1 MELLSTFWV
10 DGGDAFDFVAPEF
23 HPHGVVGIGQMD
35 VHCVA
40 FDPEVAAFE
49 LRNRPAVKACHQAVQ
64 QIVSCDALPHFK
76 ADHILV
82 EFHGISNAV
91 DATDAR
97 DHNHITS
104 ATQQGRGRGKSQLLN
119 LIVDLEILLDVGV
132 GGGNEGLR
140 LVVIV
145 VADEILH
152 QVFREKR
159 LEFAVEL
166 SGKGLVVAQDQGG
179 TLRFCNDIG
188 HGEGLARPCH
198 PQQYLMRVAVVHA
211 FDKLSN
217 GLGLVAGGGERTVK
231 LERAHGAKVGGT
243 PRHPV
248 QSRHKDRGMKK
259 PRTWRGFSNA
269 GRGGPYSATTSNL
282 TVTTTSL

>member
-1 MELLSTFWV
+1 MFVEEGLLFFEVLLDFPNRGVGGFLAADKEVGGVNADLVKHVELLSTFWV

-23 HPHGVVGIGQMD
+23 HPHGVVGIRQMD

-82 EFHGISNAV
+82 EFHGVSNAV

-104 ATQQGRGRGKSQLLN
+104 ATQQGRGCGESQLFN

-132 GGGNEGLR
+132 G
-140 LVVIV
+140 
-145 VADEILH
+145 
-152 QVFREKR
+152 
-159 LEFAVEL
+159 
-166 SGKGLVVAQDQGG
+166 
-179 TLRFCNDIG
+179 
-188 HGEGLARPCH
+188 
-198 PQQYLMRVAVVHA
+198 
-211 FDKLSN
+211 
-217 GLGLVAGGGERTVK
+217 
-231 LERAHGAKVGGT
+231 
-243 PRHPV
+243 
-248 QSRHKDRGMKK
+248 
-259 PRTWRGFSNA
+259 
-269 GRGGPYSATTSNL
+269 
-282 TVTTTSL
+282 